1 MYQYFKV
8 ISNTKNISK
17 WKSKG
22 LYRSDNCLSPLID
35 YPGNKIRLKF
45 NGGCIKQQK
54 NLTYTHVKIVDIYIV
69 YELGTSSF
77 FSDGPT
83 LKNSLFGAV
92 KLTKNAVLIS
102 IDIPVIEFDL
112 IENQVFHFREVD
124 LVKM

>member
-45 NGGCIKQQK
+45 NGGCLKQQK
-54 NLTYTHVKIVDIYIV
+54 NLTYTHGTIVDIYIV

-102 IDIPVIEFDL
+102 IDIPVIECDL